1 MSQYQIA
8 DLEKLTGIKAHTIRI
23 WEKRYNL
30 IEPHRTPTNI
40 RYYDDQQVKKLLN
53 TSTLLAKGMKISK
66 ISALSDKEISEIISN
81 YEGVE
86 SDDVVCSTYI
96 NDLMAS
102 MLVYDEPAFDK
113 AISSA
118 INRFGMYNAMLKVIY
133 PFLKKTGLLW
143 AISQTMPVQEHF
155 ASCIIRKKLLSAIEG
170 LPPATNNDKKFL
182 LFLAPNEWHELGLMF
197 SDYMIKSKGYQTVYL
212 GPHVPIENLNNVV
225 AVAKPSHVLTFF
237 ITRQE
242 AEEYITLLQQ
252 VLLEIAPSDLIIVG
266 SGSFKIP
273 KDIKKAIFINSP
285 NELLNFLN

>member
-53 TSTLLAKGMKISK
+53 TSTLLTKGMKISK
-66 ISALSDKEISEIISN
+66 ISALSDEEINKIISN

-86 SDDVVCSTYI
+86 SDDVVCATYI

-113 AISSA
+113 AISSS

-143 AISQTMPVQEHF
+143 AISETMPVQEHF
-155 ASCIIRKKLLSAIEG
+155 ASCIIRKKLLSAIDG

-197 SDYMIKSKGYQTVYL
+197 SDYIIKSKGYQTVYL

-225 AVAKPSHVLTFF
+225 SVAKPSHVLTFF

-242 AEEYITLLQQ
+242 ADEYLLLLKQ
-252 VLLEIAPSDLIIVG
+252 VLEEIAPSDLIIVG

-273 KDIKKAIFINSP
+273 KDTKNAIFINSP